1 MTLLSSGSYCRSYW
15 RKRIAGMLQ
24 LGGKKKVRHQLTS
37 VTESQEAKAKNKTR
51 QSWSTENNSLCPA
64 SRFAWGAFSHSVNP
78 HLKQHNKQIVCA
90 CVWVFFLWHIVFVYL
105 FITIIYATCYFFPWL
120 LHLFTPTPQ
129 PYIDNY
135 DHTTYLFFVLF
146 IHQNVLRQSK
156 IEILNSERVGRNYG
170 TV

>member
-1 MTLLSSGSYCRSYW
+1 MP
-15 RKRIAGMLQ
+15 Q

-37 VTESQEAKAKNKTR
+37 VTESQEAKDKNKTR

-105 FITIIYATCYFFPWL
+105 FITIIYATCYFFSL
-120 LHLFTPTPQ
+120 TSASFYTPPPPR
-129 PYIDNY
+129 PYADDY
-135 DHTTYLFFVLF
+135 DHATYLFFVLF
-146 IHQNVLRQSK
+146 IHQHVLQQSK
-156 IEILNSERVGRNYG
+156 IEILNSERVGRNYEI
-170 TV
+170 V